1 MGELG
6 AQPVED
12 GTALLGIAPRR
23 GEIATDDV
31 PSVAD
36 FDLLGLEL
44 GELAR
49 NPRHDQR
56 DKGRLIIN
64 HGAAPFGTAALAHA
78 EDVFELAFL
87 QRGKERGSATYK
99 QAVQTFFDRAQFLL
113 MVREWILFYLKEDEL
128 EKTILRQHQTRA
140 ALKVV
145 ERCADPVKKAGLIWH
160 TQGSGKTFTLIT
172 AGRLILENSRRFPGA
187 TVMLVVDRNELEGQ
201 LSGWVDRLLREIQGR
216 QIKTNMPIRAP
227 GCRSF
232 STRTSAASR
241 RAR

>member
-1 MGELG
+1 
-6 AQPVED
+6 
-12 GTALLGIAPRR
+12 
-23 GEIATDDV
+23 
-31 PSVAD
+31 
-36 FDLLGLEL
+36 
-44 GELAR
+44 
-49 NPRHDQR
+49 
-56 DKGRLIIN
+56 
-64 HGAAPFGTAALAHA
+64 
-78 EDVFELAFL
+78 
-87 QRGKERGSATYK
+87 
-99 QAVQTFFDRAQFLL
+99 